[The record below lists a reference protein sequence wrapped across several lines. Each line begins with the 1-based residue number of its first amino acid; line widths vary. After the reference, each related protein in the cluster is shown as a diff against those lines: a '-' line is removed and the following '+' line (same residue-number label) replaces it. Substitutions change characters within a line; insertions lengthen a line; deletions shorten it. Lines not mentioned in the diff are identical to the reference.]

1 MKRLFIYYSHTGS
14 GEVVANKLKEYKI
27 DILKIEPKKELTS
40 NFTLSM
46 FIGGF
51 KGLTKHKDKLKD
63 YDKDISKYDEIIIG
77 SPIWF
82 DRISSPIN
90 SVLSDLDFKDKKV
103 SFVLY
108 SGSGEANKAT
118 ERLNVLFNNPNITIL
133 QEPKKNNK
141 ELKKLEIYK

>member
-14 GEVVANKLKEYKI
+14 GDVVASTLKEYKI
-27 DILKIEPKKELTS
+27 DIIKIEPKKELTS

-51 KGLTKHKDKLKD
+51 KGLTEHKDKLKD
-63 YDKDISKYDEIIIG
+63 YDKNIDRYDEVIIG

-90 SVLSDLDFKDKKV
+90 RVLSDIDFKDKKV
-103 SFVLY
+103 SFILY
-108 SGSGEANKAT
+108 SGSGEANTAT
-118 ERLNVLFNNPNITIL
+118 KRLNILFNNPNITIL
-133 QEPKKNNK
+133 KEPKKNK
-141 ELKKLEIYK
+141 DELKKLNIYK

>member
-51 KGLTKHKDKLKD
+51 KGLTEHKDKLKD